1 MLKQLL
7 YRPLI
12 LLGRWEHRMSDKQK
26 EIKFILTNLDHCGDS
41 ICGKPS
47 TVQSII
53 DNTQLNKLKNKLEN
67 TKNK

>member
-1 MLKQLL
+1 
-7 YRPLI
+7 
-12 LLGRWEHRMSDKQK
+12 MSDKQK

-67 TKNK
+67 TKTK